1 MSSPDETSQPGF
13 TRCRVLVITDVLGER
28 QPLCVALARIG
39 VEITCVGNPD
49 RLTYTWCHDQH
60 LVVVD
65 IHRDKL
71 EAVLQTVRSCQ
82 GCREISILVEASR
95 MEPDP
100 PAGLL
105 PAYRAFAC
113 SFEQIVTLVQHRVKT
128 AEYSHHSRMLL

>member
-13 TRCRVLVITDVLGER
+13 TPCRVLVISDAPGEK
-28 QPLCVALARIG
+28 QPLCVALTG
-39 VEITCVGNPD
+39 VGIEITCIGNPD
-49 RLTYTWCHDQH
+49 CLIHTWCHGQH

-65 IHRDKL
+65 VHREKL

-113 SFEQIVTLVQHRVKT
+113 SFEQIVTLVRHRVRP